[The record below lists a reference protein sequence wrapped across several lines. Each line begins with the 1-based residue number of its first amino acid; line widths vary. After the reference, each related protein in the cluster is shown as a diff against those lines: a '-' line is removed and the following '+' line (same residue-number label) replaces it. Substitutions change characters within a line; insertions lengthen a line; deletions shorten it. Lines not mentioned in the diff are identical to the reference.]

1 MGVGSAEAVSAEE
14 LELEEEAGGLGE
26 VAEAEEMAEAAPS
39 ASSVPSSVPSA
50 GGAVLFFLSAMSSSG
65 VSSSE
70 SLASEAGALLEAARS
85 FCSWA
90 ATLSPRAMRVLPPP

>member
-14 LELEEEAGGLGE
+14 LALKEEAGGLGE
-26 VAEAEEMAEAAPS
+26 VAEAEETVEA
-39 ASSVPSSVPSA
+39 VPSA

-85 FCSWA
+85 FRSWA
-90 ATLSPRAMRVLPPP
+90 ATLSPRAIRVLPPP